1 MKLKNVAVVAA
12 ALALAVGMTAC
23 GGSASSTTA
32 SSAASS
38 AAASSEAASSEAASS
53 EAEVEPAEYTVY
65 NTTGE
70 NVTDLYLYEVGAE
83 DKGDN
88 LAGEGLTDGD
98 SVVITRDVEADKQA
112 DVTYVLEFTTAG
124 GSHRLQYPK
133 PSRSKDFAEG
143 SVVTL
148 YYDPEAPEK
157 MYVEGDKS
165 VLGAEALYAG
175 IGVALLVLMFAL
187 L

>member
-1 MKLKNVAVVAA
+1 MQSVQRLWGEKFIKVWYNKSHAAGRFPYNDKNE
-12 ALALAVGMTAC
+12 GMHMAN
-23 GGSASSTTA
+23 GIIF
-32 SSAASS
+32 
-38 AAASSEAASSEAASS
+38 
-53 EAEVEPAEYTVY
+53 
-65 NTTGE
+65 
-70 NVTDLYLYEVGAE
+70 LVGALIMFYMTLRSVRQRRSLCT
-83 DKGDN
+83 N
-88 LAGEGLTDGD
+88 GEKVQARITGTVQSRDG
-98 SVVITRDVEADKQA
+98 TA
-112 DVTYVLEFTTAG
+112 YVLEFTTAG

-133 PSRSKDFAEG
+133 PSRSKNFAEG

>member
-32 SSAASS
+32 SSAASSVASS

-70 NVTDLYLYEVGAE
+70 NVTDLYLYVAGSE
-83 DKGDN
+83 DKGEN
-88 LAGEGLTDGD
+88 LAADGLADGD

-112 DVTYVLEFTTAG
+112 DVTYVLEFTTESGDTQSFDTLSYEVAPISLLSVDAAAG
-124 GSHRLQYPK
+124 ATPIS
-133 PSRSKDFAEG
+133 F
-143 SVVTL
+143 T
-148 YYDPEAPEK
+148 APEQ
-157 MYVEGDKS
+157 
-165 VLGAEALYAG
+165 
-175 IGVALLVLMFAL
+175 
-187 L
+187 

>member
-1 MKLKNVAVVAA
+1 MQSVQRLWGEKFIKVWYNKSHAAGRFPYNDKNE
-12 ALALAVGMTAC
+12 GMHMAN
-23 GGSASSTTA
+23 GIIF
-32 SSAASS
+32 
-38 AAASSEAASSEAASS
+38 
-53 EAEVEPAEYTVY
+53 
-65 NTTGE
+65 
-70 NVTDLYLYEVGAE
+70 LVGALIMFYMALRSVRQRRSLC
-83 DKGDN
+83 KKKKKVQARITG
-88 LAGEGLTDGD
+88 TVQSRDG
-98 SVVITRDVEADKQA
+98 TA
-112 DVTYVLEFTTAG
+112 YVLEFTTAG

-143 SVVTL
+143 SVVAL